1 MIGAST
7 FGTICEKIM
16 RALLHPM
23 ERAASMY
30 SLSFTVKTCAR
41 MMRANSGDCVTIS
54 AIIILRMLLPSAA
67 TMLTQ
72 SIMVGM
78 PIKISMMRMMILST
92 LG

>member
-1 MIGAST
+1 
-7 FGTICEKIM
+7 
-16 RALLHPM
+16 
-23 ERAASMY
+23 
-30 SLSFTVKTCAR
+30 